1 MIDFKIDKINSFQML
16 DTNTL
21 KPIAEFNGIKE
32 VTIESEVEPRSL
44 SKEKLSFNHEA
55 SLECESIDCS
65 LDCSSFFDHAN
76 DGYYDKPVD
85 IEYYMPIMIQSRW
98 HKKHRI
104 NKKWLKRYGMKK
116 DSVLVKAKASKITFD
131 TERENEYEI
140 GCNMNIEDMQYKLR
154 PDQLRKNLKIGY
166 VL

>member
-1 MIDFKIDKINSFQML
+1 MFGLKVDKINSFQML

-21 KPIAEFNGIKE
+21 EPIAEFSGIKE
-32 VTIESEVEPRSL
+32 VTIESEVEPSSF

-55 SLECESIDCS
+55 SFECESIDCS
-65 LDCSSFFDHAN
+65 SFLDRTN
-76 DGYYDKPVD
+76 DGYYNKPVD
-85 IEYYMPIMIQSRW
+85 IEYYTPIMIQSRW
-98 HKKHRI
+98 HKKYRI

-140 GCNMNIEDMQYKLR
+140 ECNMNIEDMQYELR
-154 PDQLRKNLKIGY
+154 PDQLRRNLRIEACY
-166 VL
+166 E